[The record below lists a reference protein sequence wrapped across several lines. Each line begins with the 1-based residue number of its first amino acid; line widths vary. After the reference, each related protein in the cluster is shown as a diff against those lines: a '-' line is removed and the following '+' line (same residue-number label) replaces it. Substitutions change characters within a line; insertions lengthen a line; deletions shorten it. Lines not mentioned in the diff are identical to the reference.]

1 MNINAIRILKFV
13 KKNPNVKLKK
23 KMFDFTGICCPGTV
37 FSLEEGRT
45 KVQGLVKRDMW
56 SQC

>member
-13 KKNPNVKLKK
+13 KKKPKCQIEK